1 MLALNE
7 RQQLLAKKNELEQL
21 IRNKRDIITIPM
33 SEWTDELSSYDQ
45 HSADNASDL
54 YEREK
59 EIGILELL
67 EFELEKV
74 NDALM
79 RNDAGLR
86 QVCSICGQ
94 EIESQRLKRLVN
106 TTICARCAHSYDKNY
121 RVHNE
126 EPPAPGMMSDMGESF
141 QVAGYEL
148 YEE

>member
-1 MLALNE
+1 MEAINPE
-7 RQQLLAKKNELEQL
+7 QKNILRYHE
-21 IRNKRDIITIPM
+21 
-33 SEWTDELSSYDQ
+33 EWTDELSLMINIVQISQ
-45 HSADNASDL
+45 RSL
-54 YEREK
+54 RREK

-79 RNDAGLR
+79 RNDADLR
-86 QVCSICGQ
+86 QVCSICGK

>member
-1 MLALNE
+1 MDE
-7 RQQLLAKKNELEQL
+7 RQQLMARKNQLEQL
-21 IRNKRDIITIPM
+21 IRNKQEIIMVPL

-67 EFELEKV
+67 ELELEKV
-74 NDALM
+74 NDAM
-79 RNDAGLR
+79 SRYDSG
-86 QVCSICGQ
+86 QGKICSICGQ
-94 EIESQRLKRLVN
+94 PIEPQRLQRLIN
-106 TTICARCAHSYDKNY
+106 TTVCSRCAHYYDSAY
-121 RVHNE
+121 RVNNE
-126 EPPAPGMMSDMGESF
+126 EPPAPGLMSDLGESF

>member
-1 MLALNE
+1 M
-7 RQQLLAKKNELEQL
+7 AKKDDLEQL
-21 IRNKRDIITIPM
+21 IQNKRENIMIPM

-45 HSADNASDL
+45 HPADNASDL

-59 EIGILELL
+59 EIGTLELL

-74 NDALM
+74 NDALA
-79 RNDAGLR
+79 RNEVGLR

-94 EIESQRLKRLVN
+94 KIEARRLERLVN
-106 TTICARCAHSYDKNY
+106 TTVCSGCAHAYDNAY
-121 RVHNE
+121 HIHNE
-126 EPPAPGMMSDMGESF
+126 EPPIPGLMSDRGESF

>member
-1 MLALNE
+1 M
-7 RQQLLAKKNELEQL
+7 EQL
-21 IRNKRDIITIPM
+21 IQNKRENIMIPM

-59 EIGILELL
+59 EIGTLELL

-74 NDALM
+74 NDALA
-79 RNDAGLR
+79 RNEAGLR

-94 EIESQRLKRLVN
+94 AIEAQRLKRLVN
-106 TTICARCAHSYDKNY
+106 TTVCSQCAHVYDKAY
-121 RVHNE
+121 QIHNE
-126 EPPAPGMMSDMGESF
+126 EPPIPGLMSDRGESF